1 MTRTASRVRIDQ
13 TGALEVV
20 DPGFDAV
27 PLLRSVD
34 PAFDIRS
41 APLDGFVAPRLLE
54 TRAVGCGASGADLGS
69 VPDRDLWAIHRDLR
83 RRMRL
88 DAASPRRAGSPRPG
102 AAGSGENPARRA
114 GEGSLIDVKI
124 ELARRLLQDCRLCG
138 QRCSVDRTRGETG
151 VCGLGT
157 DAVVAEHFVHVA
169 EEPPINPS
177 LVLNLAG
184 CGLRCRYCQQGR
196 LLAPPRVA
204 GETLDAG
211 LWRRLDPTGARSLSF
226 VGGNPD
232 ESLYAI
238 LCFLSAA
245 PVDWKLPIAWNCHA
259 YGGPEALELLDGVVD
274 AFVPDVKYGNDGC
287 GERLSGV
294 SGYSAAAR
302 SNLEAMLAQ
311 GVPVIAR
318 VLVLPGHVDCCHLP
332 ALDALRALASP
343 RLVVSIRG
351 QYSPDY
357 RITARDGALA
367 RRVAADEVEAVRRHA
382 ADRGLPLAGDWNGA
396 PA

>member
-1 MTRTASRVRIDQ
+1 MTRTATRVRIDE

-34 PAFDIRS
+34 PAFDIRR

-54 TRAVGCGASGADLGS
+54 TLAVGCGVPGADLGS
-69 VPDRDLWAIHRDLR
+69 VPDRDLWTVHRDLR

-88 DAASPRRAGSPRPG
+88 G
-102 AAGSGENPARRA
+102 AAPSRRGA
-114 GEGSLIDVKI
+114 GEGSLLDVKI
-124 ELARRLLQDCRLCG
+124 ELARRLLRDCRLCG
-138 QRCSVDRTRGETG
+138 QRCGVDRTRGETG
-151 VCGLGT
+151 VCGLGI

-169 EEPPINPS
+169 EEPPINPA

-196 LLAPPRVA
+196 LLAVPRVA
-204 GETLDAG
+204 GDPLDAG

-238 LCFLSAA
+238 LRFLSAA
-245 PVDWKLPIAWNCHA
+245 PADWTLPIVWNCHA
-259 YGGPEALELLDGVVD
+259 HGGLEALDLLDGVVD
-274 AFVPDVKYGNDGC
+274 VFLPDVKYGNDGC
-287 GERLSGV
+287 GQRLSGV
-294 SGYSAAAR
+294 SGYAAAAR
-302 SNLEAMLAQ
+302 SNLEAMLGQ
-311 GVPVIAR
+311 GIPVIAR
-318 VLVLPGHVDCCHLP
+318 VLVLPGHVECCHLP
-332 ALDALRALASP
+332 VLDALRALASP
-343 RLVVSIRG
+343 RLLVSIRG

-382 ADRGLPLAGDWNGA
+382 ADRGVPLVADRNLA
-396 PA
+396 LT